1 MRYLL
6 MICVDEHMYGA
17 MSPDEAAAMTAEY
30 GKFMDEM
37 NARGALLGG
46 ERLHLT
52 TTATSVQVRD
62 GEVVTIDGP
71 FVETKEQIGGYFLV
85 EAPSQDEAIAVAARI
100 PGARHGTI
108 EVRQILEL

>member
-6 MICVDEHMYGA
+6 MICVDETMYGA

-30 GKFMDEM
+30 GKYIAEM
-37 NARGALLGG
+37 NERGVLLGG
-46 ERLHLT
+46 ERLHPT
-52 TTATSVQVRD
+52 TTATSVRVRD

-71 FVETKEQIGGYFLV
+71 FAETKEQMGGYFLI
-85 EAPSQDEAIAVAARI
+85 EAASQDEAVEIAAKI